1 MKTAR
6 FVLAGVALA
15 SCMMTQMTQVAFAET
30 ISFGIISTDSSSAL
44 KQRWQPLI
52 DDLNKQTGL
61 DVKAYF
67 ATDYAGIIE
76 AMRFNKVQIGFFGNA
91 SAIEAVDRSNGEVF
105 AKVKYKSGEAG
116 YYSLLITNTN
126 SKWTS
131 IDQVLKNSHDINLGF
146 GDPNS
151 TSGTLVPSYYLFAKN
166 GINAKTAFKS
176 VLPSSHEANMLA
188 VINDKIDVATNN
200 TDMLDTIKTQHPELY
215 PKVRVL
221 WKSPLIPSD
230 PLVWRRDLPQATK
243 DKLRNFFD
251 HYAQK
256 DPREQ
261 EVMHAISG
269 YSGFADSSDA
279 QLVPIRQ
286 MALFQKKQQ
295 IQNDAHIDDA
305 DKKTQIAALDQK
317 IAALDKT
324 ASK

>member
-6 FVLAGVALA
+6 FFLAGAALA
-15 SCMMTQMTQVAFAET
+15 SCLLTQSVLAET
-30 ISFGIISTDSSSAL
+30 INFGIISTDSSSAL

-76 AMRFNKVQIGFFGNA
+76 AMRFNKVQLGFFGNA

-105 AKVKYKSGEAG
+105 AKVKYKNGEAG
-116 YYSLLITNTN
+116 YYSLLITNAN
-126 SKWTS
+126 SKWKS
-131 IDQVLKNSHDINLGF
+131 LDQVLKNTKDVNLGF

-166 GINAKTAFKS
+166 GINAKSAFKS

-188 VINDKIDVATNN
+188 VVNDKIDVATNN
-200 TDMLDTIKTQHPELY
+200 TDMLDTIRTQHPELY

-221 WKSPLIPSD
+221 WKSPLIASD

-251 HYAQK
+251 HYAEK

-261 EVMHAISG
+261 AVMTAISG

-286 MALFQKKQQ
+286 MSLFQKKELV
-295 IQNDAHIDDA
+295 QNDAHLDAA
-305 DKKTQIAALDQK
+305 DKKARIAALDQK
-317 IAALDKT
+317 IAALDTLAAK
-324 ASK
+324 

>member
-6 FVLAGVALA
+6 FFLAGAALA
-15 SCMMTQMTQVAFAET
+15 SCLLTQTALAET
-30 ISFGIISTDSSSAL
+30 LSFGIISTDSSAAL

-105 AKVKYKSGEAG
+105 AKVKYKNGEAG

-126 SKWTS
+126 SKWKS
-131 IDQVLKNSHDINLGF
+131 LDQVLKNTKEINLGF

-188 VINDKIDVATNN
+188 VVNDKVDVATNN
-200 TDMLDTIKTQHPELY
+200 TDMLDIIKAQHPELY

-230 PLVWRRDLPQATK
+230 PLVWRKDLPDATK
-243 DKLRNFFD
+243 EKLRKFFYN
-251 HYAQK
+251 YAK
-256 DPREQ
+256 TDAREKA
-261 EVMHAISG
+261 VMANIFS
-269 YSGFADSSDA
+269 YSGFSPSTDA
-279 QLVPIRQ
+279 QLQPIRQ
-286 MALFQKKQQ
+286 IKLFEQKQK
-295 IQNDAHIDDA
+295 IEADASLSDA
-305 DKKTQIAALDQK
+305 DRKTQMAAIDAKLSALNAQK
-317 IAALDKT
+317 Q
-324 ASK
+324 

>member
-6 FVLAGVALA
+6 LFLAGAALA
-15 SCMMTQMTQVAFAET
+15 SCLLTQTVLAET
-30 ISFGIISTDSSSAL
+30 INFGIISTDSSAAL

-105 AKVKYKSGEAG
+105 AKVKYKNGEAG
-116 YYSLLITNTN
+116 YYSLLITNAN
-126 SKWTS
+126 SKWKS
-131 IDQVLKNSHDINLGF
+131 LDQVLKNTKDINLGF

-166 GINAKTAFKS
+166 GINAKRAFKS

-188 VINDKIDVATNN
+188 VVNDKIDVATNN
-200 TDMLDTIKTQHPELY
+200 TDMLDTIKKQHPELY

-243 DKLRNFFD
+243 EKLRTFFD
-251 HYAQK
+251 HYAEK

-261 EVMHAISG
+261 AVMASISG
-269 YSGFADSSDA
+269 YSGFADSSNA

-286 MALFQKKQQ
+286 MSLFQKKEQV
-295 IQNDAHIDDA
+295 QNDAHLDAA
-305 DKKTQIAALDQK
+305 DKQAQLAALD
-317 IAALDKT
+317 
-324 ASK
+324 

>member
-1 MKTAR
+1 MKAAR
-6 FVLAGVALA
+6 FTLAGAALACLLTQPVLAD
-15 SCMMTQMTQVAFAET
+15 T
-30 ISFGIISTDSSSAL
+30 INFGIISTDSSAAL

-105 AKVKYKSGEAG
+105 AKVKYKNGEAG
-116 YYSLLITNTN
+116 YYSLLITNVN
-126 SKWTS
+126 SKWKS
-131 IDQVLKNSHDINLGF
+131 LDQVLKNTKDINLGF

-188 VINDKIDVATNN
+188 VVNDKVDVATNN

-221 WKSPLIPSD
+221 WKSPLIASD

-243 DKLRNFFD
+243 DKLRTFFD

-256 DPREQ
+256 DPHEQ
-261 EVMHAISG
+261 QVINAISG

-295 IQNDAHIDDA
+295 IQNNAHLDAA
-305 DKKTQIAALDQK
+305 DKKAQVAALDQK
-317 IAALDKT
+317 IAALDNPAAK
-324 ASK
+324 

>member
-1 MKTAR
+1 M
-6 FVLAGVALA
+6 LAGAALA
-15 SCMMTQMTQVAFAET
+15 SCLLTQTVLAET
-30 ISFGIISTDSSSAL
+30 INFGIISTDSSAAL

-76 AMRFNKVQIGFFGNA
+76 AMRFNKMQIGFFKNA
-91 SAIEAVDRSNGEVF
+91 SAIETVDRSNGEVF
-105 AKVKYKSGEAG
+105 AKVKYKNGEAG
-116 YYSLLITNTN
+116 YYSLLITNAN
-126 SKWTS
+126 SKWKS
-131 IDQVLKNSHDINLGF
+131 LDQVLKNTKDINLGF

-166 GINAKTAFKS
+166 GINAKRAFKS
-176 VLPSSHEANMLA
+176 VLLSSHEANMLA
-188 VINDKIDVATNN
+188 VVNDKIDVATNN
-200 TDMLDTIKTQHPELY
+200 TDMLDTIKKQHPELY

-243 DKLRNFFD
+243 EKLRTFFD
-251 HYAQK
+251 HYAEK

-261 EVMHAISG
+261 AVMASISG
-269 YSGFADSSDA
+269 YSGFADSSNA

-286 MALFQKKQQ
+286 MSLFQKKEQV
-295 IQNDAHIDDA
+295 QNDAHLDAA
-305 DKKTQIAALDQK
+305 DKQAQLAALDQK
-317 IAALDKT
+317 IAALDST
-324 ASK
+324 AAK

>member
-6 FVLAGVALA
+6 LFLAGAALA
-15 SCMMTQMTQVAFAET
+15 SCLLTQTVLAET
-30 ISFGIISTDSSSAL
+30 INFGIISTDSSAAL

-105 AKVKYKSGEAG
+105 AKVKYKNGEAG
-116 YYSLLITNTN
+116 YYSLLITNAN
-126 SKWTS
+126 SKWKS
-131 IDQVLKNSHDINLGF
+131 LDQVLKNTKDINLGF

-166 GINAKTAFKS
+166 GINAKRAFKS

-188 VINDKIDVATNN
+188 VVNDKIDVATNN
-200 TDMLDTIKTQHPELY
+200 TDMLDTIKKQHPELY

-243 DKLRNFFD
+243 EKLRSFFD
-251 HYAQK
+251 HYAEK

-261 EVMHAISG
+261 AVMASISG
-269 YSGFADSSDA
+269 YSGFAHSSNA

-286 MALFQKKQQ
+286 MSLFQKKEQV
-295 IQNDAHIDDA
+295 QNDAHLDAA
-305 DKKTQIAALDQK
+305 DKEAQLAALDQK
-317 IAALDKT
+317 IAALDST
-324 ASK
+324 AAK

>member
-1 MKTAR
+1 MKAAR
-6 FVLAGVALA
+6 FILAGAALACLLTQPVLAD
-15 SCMMTQMTQVAFAET
+15 T
-30 ISFGIISTDSSSAL
+30 INFGIISTDSSAAL

-105 AKVKYKSGEAG
+105 AKVKYKNGEAG

-126 SKWTS
+126 SKWKS
-131 IDQVLKNSHDINLGF
+131 LDQVLKNTKDINLGF

-188 VINDKIDVATNN
+188 VVNDKVDVATNN

-243 DKLRNFFD
+243 DKLRTFFD

-256 DPREQ
+256 DPHEQ
-261 EVMHAISG
+261 QVINAISG

-286 MALFQKKQQ
+286 MALFQKQQQ
-295 IQNDAHIDDA
+295 IQNNANLDDA
-305 DKKTQIAALDQK
+305 DKKAQVAALDQK
-317 IAALDKT
+317 IAALDNPAAK
-324 ASK
+324 

>member
-1 MKTAR
+1 MKSAR
-6 FVLAGVALA
+6 FFVAGVALA
-15 SCMMTQMTQVAFAET
+15 SCLLSQTALAET
-30 ISFGIISTDSSSAL
+30 LNFGIISTDSSSAL

-61 DVKAYF
+61 EVKAYF

-76 AMRFNKVQIGFFGNA
+76 AMRFNKVQMGFFGNA

-116 YYSLLITNTN
+116 YYSLIITNAN
-126 SKWTS
+126 SKWKS
-131 IDQVLKNSHDINLGF
+131 IDQVLKNSHDVNLGF

-166 GINAKTAFKS
+166 GLSVKTAFKS

-188 VINDKIDVATNN
+188 VVNDKIDVATNN
-200 TDMLDTIKTQHPELY
+200 TDMLDIIKTQHPELY

-243 DKLRNFFD
+243 DKLRMFFE

-256 DPREQ
+256 DPHEQ
-261 EVMHAISG
+261 AVMAAISG

-279 QLVPIRQ
+279 QLLPIRQ
-286 MALFQKKQQ
+286 MALFHKKEQV
-295 IQNDAHIDDA
+295 QNDAHLDDA
-305 DKKTQIAALDQK
+305 DKKAQIAALDQK
-317 IAALDKT
+317 LAALDNAAAK
-324 ASK
+324 

>member
-1 MKTAR
+1 MKAAR
-6 FVLAGVALA
+6 FILAGAALACLLTQPVLAD
-15 SCMMTQMTQVAFAET
+15 T
-30 ISFGIISTDSSSAL
+30 INFGIISTDSSAAL

-105 AKVKYKSGEAG
+105 AKVKYKNGEAG

-126 SKWTS
+126 SKWKS
-131 IDQVLKNSHDINLGF
+131 LDQVLKNTKDINLGF

-188 VINDKIDVATNN
+188 VVNDKVDVATNN

-243 DKLRNFFD
+243 DKLRTFFD

-256 DPREQ
+256 DPHEQ
-261 EVMHAISG
+261 QVINAISG

-295 IQNDAHIDDA
+295 IQNNANLDDA
-305 DKKTQIAALDQK
+305 DKKAQVAALDQK
-317 IAALDKT
+317 IAALDNPAAK
-324 ASK
+324 

>member
-1 MKTAR
+1 MKSAR
-6 FVLAGVALA
+6 TFLAGAALA
-15 SCMMTQMTQVAFAET
+15 SCFLNSVAFADT
-30 ISFGIISTDSSSAL
+30 LSFGIISTDSSSAL

-116 YYSLLITNTN
+116 YYSVLITNAN
-126 SKWTS
+126 SEWKS
-131 IDQVLKNSHDINLGF
+131 VDQVLKNSHDINLGF

-166 GINAKTAFKS
+166 GLSAKTSFKS

-188 VINDKIDVATNN
+188 VVNDKIDVATNN

-221 WKSPLIPSD
+221 WKSPLIASD
-230 PLVWRRDLPQATK
+230 PLVWRRDLPQTTK
-243 DKLRNFFD
+243 DKLLNFFV
-251 HYAQK
+251 HYGEK

-261 EVMHAISG
+261 FVMTAISG
-269 YSGFADSSDA
+269 YSGFAASSNA

-286 MALFQKKQQ
+286 MALFQKKEQL
-295 IQNDAHIDDA
+295 QNNAHLDDA
-305 DKKTQIAALDQK
+305 DKKAQIASLDQQLSALDGS
-317 IAALDKT
+317 AAK
-324 ASK
+324 

>member
-1 MKTAR
+1 MKSAR
-6 FVLAGVALA
+6 LLLAGVALA
-15 SCMMTQMTQVAFAET
+15 ACFFTQMVRAET
-30 ISFGIISTDSSSAL
+30 LNLGIISTDNSSAL

-61 DVKAYF
+61 DVKPFF

-76 AMRFNKVQIGFFGNA
+76 AMRFNKVQIGYFGNA
-91 SAIEAVDRSNGEVF
+91 SAIEAVDRGNGEVF

-116 YYSLLITNTN
+116 YYSLLITNVN
-126 SKWTS
+126 SKWKT
-131 IDQVLKNSHDINLGF
+131 IDQVLKNTHDINLGF

-166 GINAKTAFKS
+166 GISVRNDFKS

-188 VINDKIDVATNN
+188 VVNNRVDIATNN
-200 TDMLDTIKTQHPELY
+200 TDMVETLRQNHPELL
-215 PKVRVL
+215 KQVRVL

-251 HYAQK
+251 HYAQS

-261 EVMHAISG
+261 AIMAG
-269 YSGFADSSDA
+269 ITGLSGFTDSSDA
-279 QLVPIRQ
+279 QLIPIRQ

-295 IQNDAHIDDA
+295 VQNDAHMSDT
-305 DKKTQIAALDQK
+305 DKKSQIAALDQK
-317 IAALDKT
+317 LSQLDSVATK
-324 ASK
+324 

>member
-6 FVLAGVALA
+6 LFLAGAALA
-15 SCMMTQMTQVAFAET
+15 SCLLTQTVLAET
-30 ISFGIISTDSSSAL
+30 INFGIISTDSSAAL

-105 AKVKYKSGEAG
+105 AKVKYKNGEAG
-116 YYSLLITNTN
+116 YYSLLITNAN
-126 SKWTS
+126 SKWKS
-131 IDQVLKNSHDINLGF
+131 LDQVLKNTKDINLGF

-166 GINAKTAFKS
+166 GINAKRAFKS

-188 VINDKIDVATNN
+188 VVNDKIDVATNN
-200 TDMLDTIKTQHPELY
+200 TDMLDTIKKQHPELY

-243 DKLRNFFD
+243 EKLRSFFD
-251 HYAQK
+251 HYAEK

-261 EVMHAISG
+261 AVMASISG
-269 YSGFADSSDA
+269 YSGFADSSNA

-286 MALFQKKQQ
+286 MSLFQKKEQV
-295 IQNDAHIDDA
+295 QNDAHLDAA
-305 DKKTQIAALDQK
+305 DKEAQLAALDQK
-317 IAALDKT
+317 IAALDST
-324 ASK
+324 AAK

>member
-1 MKTAR
+1 MQSTR
-6 FVLAGVALA
+6 LLLAGAALA
-15 SCMMTQMTQVAFAET
+15 ACFITQAAYAET

-44 KQRWQPLI
+44 KERWQPLI

-61 DVKAYF
+61 DVKPFF
-67 ATDYAGIIE
+67 ATDYSGIIE
-76 AMRFNKVQIGFFGNA
+76 GMRFNKVQIGYFGNA
-91 SAIEAVDRSNGEVF
+91 SAIEAVDRGNGEVF

-116 YYSLLITNTN
+116 YYSLLITNVN
-126 SKWTS
+126 SKWKTL
-131 IDQVLKNSHDINLGF
+131 DQVLKNTHDINLGF

-166 GINAKTAFKS
+166 GISVRSDFKT

-188 VINDKIDVATNN
+188 VVNNRVDVATNN
-200 TDMLDTIKTQHPELY
+200 TDMMETLRQQHPDRLAQ
-215 PKVRVL
+215 VRVL

-251 HYAQK
+251 HYAQS
-256 DPREQ
+256 DPREK
-261 EVMHAISG
+261 AIMEG
-269 YSGFADSSDA
+269 ITGLSGFEDSSDA

-295 IQNDAHIDDA
+295 VQNNANISDE

-317 IAALDKT
+317 LSQLDSAAAK
-324 ASK
+324 

>member
-6 FVLAGVALA
+6 LFLAGAALA
-15 SCMMTQMTQVAFAET
+15 SCLLTQTVLAET
-30 ISFGIISTDSSSAL
+30 INFGIISTDSSAAL

-105 AKVKYKSGEAG
+105 AKVKYKNGEAG
-116 YYSLLITNTN
+116 YYSLLITNAN
-126 SKWTS
+126 SKWKS
-131 IDQVLKNSHDINLGF
+131 LDQVLKNTKDINLGF

-166 GINAKTAFKS
+166 GINAKRAFKS

-188 VINDKIDVATNN
+188 VVNDKIDVATNN
-200 TDMLDTIKTQHPELY
+200 TDMLDTIKKQHPELY

-243 DKLRNFFD
+243 EKLRTFFD
-251 HYAQK
+251 HYAEK

-261 EVMHAISG
+261 AVMASISG
-269 YSGFADSSDA
+269 YSGFADSSNA

-286 MALFQKKQQ
+286 MSLFQKKEQV
-295 IQNDAHIDDA
+295 QNDAHLDAA
-305 DKKTQIAALDQK
+305 DKEAQLAALDQK
-317 IAALDKT
+317 IAALDST
-324 ASK
+324 AAK

>member
-6 FVLAGVALA
+6 LFLAGAALA
-15 SCMMTQMTQVAFAET
+15 SCLLTQTVLAET
-30 ISFGIISTDSSSAL
+30 INFGIISTDSSAAL

-105 AKVKYKSGEAG
+105 AKVKYKNGEAG
-116 YYSLLITNTN
+116 YYSLLITNAN
-126 SKWTS
+126 SKWKS
-131 IDQVLKNSHDINLGF
+131 LDQVLKNTKDINLGF

-166 GINAKTAFKS
+166 GINAKRAFKS

-188 VINDKIDVATNN
+188 VVNDKIDVATNN
-200 TDMLDTIKTQHPELY
+200 TDMLDTIKKQHPELY

-243 DKLRNFFD
+243 EKLRTFFD
-251 HYAQK
+251 DYAEK

-261 EVMHAISG
+261 AVMASISG
-269 YSGFADSSDA
+269 YSGFADSSNA

-286 MALFQKKQQ
+286 MSLFQKKEQV
-295 IQNDAHIDDA
+295 QNDAHLDAA
-305 DKKTQIAALDQK
+305 DKEAQLAALDQK
-317 IAALDKT
+317 IAALDST
-324 ASK
+324 AAK

>member
-1 MKTAR
+1 MKAAR
-6 FVLAGVALA
+6 FILAGAALACLLTQPVLAD
-15 SCMMTQMTQVAFAET
+15 T
-30 ISFGIISTDSSSAL
+30 INFGIISTDSSAAL

-105 AKVKYKSGEAG
+105 AKVKYKNGEAG
-116 YYSLLITNTN
+116 YYSLLITNVN
-126 SKWTS
+126 SKWKS
-131 IDQVLKNSHDINLGF
+131 LDQVLKNTKDINLGF

-188 VINDKIDVATNN
+188 VVNDRVDVATNN

-221 WKSPLIPSD
+221 WKSPLIASD

-243 DKLRNFFD
+243 DKLRTFFD

-256 DPREQ
+256 DPHEQ
-261 EVMHAISG
+261 QVINAISG

-279 QLVPIRQ
+279 QLLPIRQ

-295 IQNDAHIDDA
+295 VQNNAHLDEA
-305 DKKTQIAALDQK
+305 DKKAQVAVLDQK
-317 IAALDKT
+317 IAALDNPAAK
-324 ASK
+324 

>member
-1 MKTAR
+1 MKAAR
-6 FVLAGVALA
+6 FILAGAALA
-15 SCMMTQMTQVAFAET
+15 CLLTQPALADT
-30 ISFGIISTDSSSAL
+30 INFGIISTDSSAAL

-105 AKVKYKSGEAG
+105 AKVKYKNGEAG
-116 YYSLLITNTN
+116 YYSLLITNAN
-126 SKWTS
+126 SKWKS
-131 IDQVLKNSHDINLGF
+131 LDQVLKNTKDINLGF

-188 VINDKIDVATNN
+188 VVNDKVDVATNN

-243 DKLRNFFD
+243 DKLRTFFD

-256 DPREQ
+256 DPHEQ
-261 EVMHAISG
+261 QVINAISG
-269 YSGFADSSDA
+269 YAGFADSSDA

-295 IQNDAHIDDA
+295 IQNNANLDDA
-305 DKKTQIAALDQK
+305 DKKAQVAALDQK
-317 IAALDKT
+317 IAALDNPAAK
-324 ASK
+324 

>member
-6 FVLAGVALA
+6 LFLAGAALA
-15 SCMMTQMTQVAFAET
+15 SCLLTQTVLAET
-30 ISFGIISTDSSSAL
+30 INFGIISSDSSAAL
-44 KQRWQPLI
+44 KGRWQPLI

-76 AMRFNKVQIGFFGNA
+76 AMRFNKVQVGHFGNA

-105 AKVKYKSGEAG
+105 AKVKYKNGEAG
-116 YYSLLITNTN
+116 YYSLLITNAN
-126 SKWTS
+126 SKWKS
-131 IDQVLKNSHDINLGF
+131 LDQVLKNTKDINLGF

-166 GINAKTAFKS
+166 GINAKRAFKS

-188 VINDKIDVATNN
+188 VVNDKIDVATNN
-200 TDMLDTIKTQHPELY
+200 TDMLDTIKKQHPELY

-243 DKLRNFFD
+243 EKLRSFFD
-251 HYAQK
+251 HYAEK

-261 EVMHAISG
+261 AVMASISG
-269 YSGFADSSDA
+269 YSGFADSSNA

-286 MALFQKKQQ
+286 MSLFQKKEQV
-295 IQNDAHIDDA
+295 QNDAHLDAA
-305 DKKTQIAALDQK
+305 DKEAQLAALDQK
-317 IAALDKT
+317 IAALDST
-324 ASK
+324 AAK